1 MKKVILAI
9 VILMLIWNSSSSQQ
23 TDWINYTTAYGLW
36 DFTETNDYYWF
47 STQGGLVKMHKSDNS
62 IEVLTKANSLLSYN
76 SVGSLCV
83 DSQDNLWIGSQSNNS
98 QEGGLIRYD
107 GENWEAID
115 LEDGFWSTM
124 ITRLTADKN
133 DNLWFGMGQGIAKY
147 DGSSVEYKQIISDLM
162 PFGLSLIKILFDS
175 NNNVW
180 FLDEPGII
188 RVLKEGNF
196 DSLKGIIS
204 TPWFEQDIAGDFWI
218 VLNNKLKCF
227 SGVDNIDNLVDGDTV
242 VVNNKLSSKDSIVP
256 QIGDTIRHFYIDK
269 NNNFYVTFQSKMGIL
284 KNGVWQYLTF
294 ENSQLPDG
302 NFQNLFADNTGNL
315 WANIYIPNERFRI
328 YKYNSFVWLDVT
340 QQMSNSGL
348 HDNTISC
355 FAKDDSDEKWMVC
368 YSKEDVLTNFNGT
381 VWTDFDGTSTSV
393 LDTRF
398 TLKYTS
404 DSLKL
409 LNDNSIII
417 SYDVYNNKWSVI
429 DNRPSQSAAMKIDQ
443 SGNIWWGTKSGL
455 LKYNGSEWETTFKGN
470 YIYSLCF
477 DQNNVLYASTVPRYN
492 LEPGVLLV
500 YKNNIWDTLAICSDT
515 NKWVATMTV
524 DENNNLWFGVLSRA
538 TVGHE
543 FGDGLYKYDGQN
555 FTQYSIYN
563 SDIPGNSVVYVTTDI
578 DNNVWV
584 GTYGDGLS
592 ILKESNWINYN
603 ASNSPLSGIS
613 VEKII
618 PDNNGN
624 IWAYCQ
630 FNGITVIPY
639 AEFNGTGV
647 ENSEFYKL
655 NDNVKVY
662 PNPTSGNLYLSFY
675 IDKPSFIAINLYN
688 VFGKQVLS
696 LNSVFYTG
704 GTHNENLNLPES
716 FSKGIYFC
724 EIIIDNKKVTKKI
737 ILE

>member
-1 MKKVILAI
+1 
-9 VILMLIWNSSSSQQ
+9 MLFWSTSSSQQ
-23 TDWINYTTAYGLW
+23 TDWINYTCAYGLW
-36 DFTETNDYYWF
+36 DFAETNEYYWL
-47 STQGGLVKMHKSDNS
+47 STFGGLVKIKKTDNS
-62 IEVLTKANSLLSYN
+62 IEVLNKANSPLSYN
-76 SVGSLCV
+76 SIGPLCV

-98 QEGGLIRYD
+98 QEGGLIKYD
-107 GENWEAID
+107 GENWEAVD

-124 ITRLTADKN
+124 ITGLTADKN

-162 PFGLSLIKILFDS
+162 PFGLSLKKILFD
-175 NNNVW
+175 NNHNVW
-180 FLDEPGII
+180 FLDEPGRI

-196 DSLKGIIS
+196 DLLKGVVS
-204 TPWFEQDIAGDFWI
+204 TPWFEQDISGDFWI

-409 LNDNSIII
+409 WNDNSIII

-603 ASNSPLSGIS
+603 ASNSALSGIS